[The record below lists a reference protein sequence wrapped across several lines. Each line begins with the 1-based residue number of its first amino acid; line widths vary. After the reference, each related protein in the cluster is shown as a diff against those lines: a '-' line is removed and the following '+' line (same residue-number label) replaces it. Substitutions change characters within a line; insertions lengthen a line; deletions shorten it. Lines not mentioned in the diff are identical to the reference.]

1 MSVGLV
7 IVSHS
12 PRIAA
17 GVVELAAQMAPG
29 VVIAE
34 AGGTDEG
41 GIGTSFALVQAGIER
56 ADSGDGAVLLCDLGS
71 AVLTAETALDF
82 LDDEQ
87 RMRVRIA
94 EAPIVEGS
102 VAAAVAAAT
111 GSDAEAVVAAAES
124 ANGVASAAGAA
135 PAGGAA
141 ATVPSGGD
149 GAPSGGEA
157 SATPASGPASA
168 QDRIARTVTLVNRDG
183 LHARPA
189 AEFVKLAAS
198 FGAET
203 TVQGADAR
211 SLLAVMALGLT
222 RGSEVRIESRGPG
235 ARAAVDALAALVE
248 SGFGEA

>member
-17 GVVELAAQMAPG
+17 GVVELAAQMAPE
-29 VVIAE
+29 VTIAE

-41 GIGTSFALVQAGIER
+41 GIGTSFELVQAGIGR
-56 ADSGDGAVLLCDLGS
+56 ADAGDGAVLLCDLGS

-94 EAPIVEGS
+94 EAPIVEGA

-111 GSDAEAVVAAAES
+111 GSDLEAVLAAAES
-124 ANGVASAAGAA
+124 ANGAAAAGETASSG
-135 PAGGAA
+135 PVGPGGDA
-141 ATVPSGGD
+141 AT
-149 GAPSGGEA
+149 APQPG
-157 SATPASGPASA
+157 GPASA
-168 QDRIARTVTLVNRDG
+168 QDRVARTVTLVNRDG

-189 AEFVKLAAS
+189 AEFVKLAAR

-222 RGSEVRIESRGPG
+222 RGSEVRIEAHGPG
-235 ARAAVDALAALVE
+235 AQAAVDALAELVE